1 MTRGKQ
7 SLAQLQ
13 VQGEQEQ
20 GERGGPN
27 VDALGSVISAGAW
40 VLLEA
45 GRTGQAGSHSRRARN
60 PPDGDGEVDQRL
72 PTPQLPKGRTSKWKL
87 GRLKLSK
94 GNLENWGWG
103 TQG

>member
-20 GERGGPN
+20 GERGSPN

-40 VLLEA
+40 VVVGGWKNWS
-45 GRTGQAGSHSRRARN
+45 GRE
-60 PPDGDGEVDQRL
+60 P
-72 PTPQLPKGRTSKWKL
+72 LPKSQESSR
-87 GRLKLSK
+87 
-94 GNLENWGWG
+94 WGWRG
-103 TQG
+103 GSKVTNTSAAKGQDI

>member
-40 VLLEA
+40 VHTMKGFSIVSEA
-45 GRTGQAGSHSRRARN
+45 
-60 PPDGDGEVDQRL
+60 EVDVF
-72 PTPQLPKGRTSKWKL
+72 
-87 GRLKLSK
+87 
-94 GNLENWGWG
+94 LEPSMYVSLND
-103 TQG
+103 TLFCISCP